1 MSDVIVYGTA
11 MCPYCTLA
19 RTLLDKKGISYDDIR
34 VDEQPERRGEME
46 SRTNG
51 HTSVPQIFIGDMH
64 VGGFDDLVELD
75 IDDELDPL
83 LGLA

>member
-1 MSDVIVYGTA
+1 MQDVIVYGTA
-11 MCPYCTLA
+11 MCPYCTRA

-34 VDEQPERRGEME
+34 IDEQPERRGEME

-51 HTSVPQIFIGDMH
+51 RTSVPQIFVGDVH
-64 VGGFDDLVELD
+64 IGGFDDLTELD

-83 LGLA
+83 L